1 MTALGRDVREQ
12 LTAAAE
18 WRLLSLLLSRPCAGW
33 HEEVAALSGEV
44 DDPRLREAALAAHCA
59 TEGAYHALLGPGG
72 PASLREAAYAG
83 FGDPGRILA
92 DLTERYGAFGF
103 TPRAEEADDHLS
115 VECGFVSYLF
125 LKEAYALLRGEE
137 EAAAVTRE
145 ERTRFL
151 SEHTAVAGR
160 RVAERLP
167 AGAPGYLLAAAAL
180 LAARLPAAP
189 PAVEVGTEQQDPL
202 GGGCPATCG
211 TCPES

>member
-1 MTALGRDVREQ
+1 MSALGRDVREQ

-18 WRLLSLLLSRPCAGW
+18 WRLLSLLMSRPRAGW
-33 HEEVAALSGEV
+33 HEEVVELSMEV
-44 DDPRLREAALAAHCA
+44 ADPQLREVALAAHGA

-103 TPRAEEADDHLS
+103 TPRAEEADDHLA

-160 RVAERLP
+160 RVAGRLP
-167 AGAPGYLLAAAAL
+167 AGAPGYLLAAADL
-180 LAARLPAAP
+180 LAARLPAIP
-189 PAVEVGTEQQDPL
+189 PAPEVGLGQDPL
-202 GGGCPATCG
+202 DGGCPMVHD
-211 TCPES
+211 